1 MKDEMQALKVR
12 LWYASNIGA
21 GDSRDPA
28 PAHMLTSQ
36 TRMGPR
42 RAVPRKDGGPPRSI
56 AEDGFPRGLEFTLDL
71 NTPVDSMNNS
81 LGTRLGLGGSRCDIH
96 PTMDEVKPRVED
108 TSISVCM
115 HLMGDGG
122 AAAGGGARHMQFD
135 KFVLYEM
142 VYELAEV

>member
-1 MKDEMQALKVR
+1 MQALKVR

-21 GDSRDPA
+21 GDGRDPA

-36 TRMGPR
+36 TRMGPHW
-42 RAVPRKDGGPPRSI
+42 AVPRKDGGPPGII

-71 NTPVDSMNNS
+71 NTPVDSMNNY
-81 LGTRLGLGGSRCDIH
+81 LGRLGGPRRDILYL
-96 PTMDEVKPRVED
+96 TMDEVKPRVED
-108 TSISVCM
+108 ACISVCSCM
-115 HLMGDGG
+115 HLVGDGG

-135 KFVLYEM
+135 KYFLYEM